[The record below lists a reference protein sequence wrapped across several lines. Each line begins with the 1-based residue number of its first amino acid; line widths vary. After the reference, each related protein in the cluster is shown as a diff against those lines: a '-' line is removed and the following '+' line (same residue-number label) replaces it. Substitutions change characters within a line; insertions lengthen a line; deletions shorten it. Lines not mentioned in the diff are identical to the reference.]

1 MTKVCHRVSH
11 IKRVQCLFGLSTTPI
26 LLPAAV
32 LRGRSH
38 PGGCLARIHSHL
50 HTIRKAQTGLQQFI
64 QLIKKMSNNIFH
76 YQLLIIWHFF
86 CLKVG
91 FDKVESYLKYFFHT
105 MFSTDFIV
113 FSLQIIWRGTLS
125 KMWNNIFSLF
135 R

>member
-1 MTKVCHRVSH
+1 MTKVCHCVSH

-50 HTIRKAQTGLQQFI
+50 HTIRKAQTGLKWKAVCISFI
-64 QLIKKMSNNIFH
+64 FKI
-76 YQLLIIWHFF
+76 Y
-86 CLKVG
+86 
-91 FDKVESYLKYFFHT
+91 FHT
-105 MFSTDFIV
+105 MFSTYFDFIV

-135 R
+135 SETFLHLFYPVVQLSAKLKI